1 MVLLLLDLDLHE
13 GVRVFGVEVRGAE
26 GHLGFFEDGLLRLS
40 DAANLIIFHEQVPVC
55 SLSVP
60 VDLLLQ
66 TLIRF
71 PFGQHLIVGV

>member
-1 MVLLLLDLDLHE
+1 M
-13 GVRVFGVEVRGAE
+13 FGVKVCGAE

-40 DAANLIIFHEQVPVC
+40 DATLIIFHKQVPVC

-66 TLIRF
+66 TLIRLS
-71 PFGQHLIVGV
+71 FGQHLIVRI

>member
-1 MVLLLLDLDLHE
+1 M
-13 GVRVFGVEVRGAE
+13 FGVEVCGAE

-40 DAANLIIFHEQVPVC
+40 DAANLIIFHEQVPVS

-71 PFGQHLIVGV
+71 SFGQHLIVGV